1 MCYNARE
8 DEMKRI
14 VSKYKQ
20 IIAEKRWL
28 RKRLIPILL
37 VLLVVAITV
46 GIFFNRERLAELG
59 SYGYLGAFL
68 IALAANATIVFPIP
82 GLLILIGMAAIP
94 GLHPALI
101 ALAGASGGT
110 IGELSGYMLGYSGR
124 GFVEDTKVYARAV
137 AWLQRWG
144 ILAIFVFAVNPF
156 LPLDIAGMAAGSLR
170 FPLWKFL
177 AACWCGKA
185 VVYLIGVYVGAW
197 WWEFMLPYTC

>member
-1 MCYNARE
+1 MR
-8 DEMKRI
+8 RI
-14 VSKYKQ
+14 ISKYKQ

-46 GIFFNRERLAELG
+46 GIFFNRDKLAELG

-82 GLLILIGMAAIP
+82 GLLIIVGMATVP

-124 GFVEDTKVYARAV
+124 TFVEDTKMYARAV
-137 AWLQRWG
+137 AWLRRWG
-144 ILAIFVFAVNPF
+144 ILAIFAFAINPF
-156 LPLDIAGMAAGSLR
+156 LPLDVAGIAAGNLR

-177 AACWCGKA
+177 APCWCGKA
-185 VVYLIGVYVGAW
+185 VLYLIAVYAGAW
-197 WWEFMLPYTC
+197 WWKFMLPYTC